1 MEKLKND
8 ELKNIEGGGTT
19 FWLILGGIG
28 LLILGIF
35 DGYQNPNKCNNG

>member
-1 MEKLKND
+1 MENLKKSQ
-8 ELKNIEGGGTT
+8 LANIKGGGYT